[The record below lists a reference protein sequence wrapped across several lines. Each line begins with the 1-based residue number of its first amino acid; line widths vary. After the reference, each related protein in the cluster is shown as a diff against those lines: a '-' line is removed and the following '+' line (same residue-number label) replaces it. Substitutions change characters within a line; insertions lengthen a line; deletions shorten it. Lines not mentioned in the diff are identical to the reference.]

1 MVWSNTGKLATFMN
15 AAQFNFLV
23 ALVSTSPNTE
33 AYTGLVTDNND
44 GSDNWRWL
52 SGAEDPAVTWLEW
65 APGHP
70 PVSNARSASTIT
82 AYGIT
87 SIAGTLYKTFL
98 CEIRVPGMLE
108 LIYRVLVHVISGWA
122 LL

>member
-33 AYTGLVTDNND
+33 AYTGLVSNNND

-65 APGHP
+65 APAHASG
-70 PVSNARSASTIT
+70 SNAMSGSIVTANGIVSA
-82 AYGIT
+82 G
-87 SIAGTLYKTFL
+87 GTVYKTFL
-98 CEIRVPGMLE
+98 CEIRVPGRFETLNY
-108 LIYRVLVHVISGWA
+108 L
-122 LL
+122 